1 MCKFNSLTKDLES
14 VLYSEE
20 DLQIMLDRLGKEIT
34 ECFKDSVKERK
45 LILVGVLKGSF
56 IFMADLI
63 RRVDLPCQV
72 LFLRAS
78 SYGAGT
84 TSSGNVKVEELPEKE
99 TLVGADVL
107 LVEDILDSGNTLKKL
122 SDLFLNSGAN
132 SVRICTMLDKPAR
145 RVADIKTDFRGFII
159 EDQFIVGYGLDYN
172 ELYRNL
178 PYVAILKP
186 EAYM

>member
-1 MCKFNSLTKDLES
+1 MKKFFYRVNKGDNLFSVCRKFNLSP
-14 VLYSEE
+14 
-20 DLQIMLDRLGKEIT
+20 
-34 ECFKDSVKERK
+34 
-45 LILVGVLKGSF
+45 LKV
-56 IFMADLI
+56 IYD
-63 RRVDLPCQV
+63 
-72 LFLRAS
+72 
-78 SYGAGT
+78 
-84 TSSGNVKVEELPEKE
+84 NN
-99 TLVGADVL
+99 